1 MVKKHKKPIL
11 ICVSGGTAS
20 GKTTAAKLI
29 RSTLPKSVKTVM
41 ICMDDFYKDISNLDN
56 SLKFTNVKNLSIQKI
71 NYDHPYAFDWEL
83 ILNTLKNLLKRKTV
97 QIPTYDYVTG
107 KRLKEVKLIKPA
119 DVIIFEG
126 ILAIHNA
133 DINQLAAIKIFVES
147 PDDER
152 FIRRFLRDKCELK
165 RTDEEI
171 INRWRKLV
179 QPMYQ
184 QFCQKQRSD
193 ADLIIPWF
201 NQNNAAI
208 DLLKSALTMRVL
220 HK

>member
-29 RSTLPKSVKTVM
+29 LSNLPKSVKTVM
-41 ICMDDFYKDISNLDN
+41 ICMDNFYKDISYLDN
-56 SLKFTNVKNLSIQKI
+56 SIKLTNTKNSNIQRI
-71 NYDHPYAFDWEL
+71 NYDHPYAFDWQL
-83 ILNTLKNLLKRKTV
+83 ITNTLKDLLKRKTV
-97 QIPTYDYVTG
+97 QIPNYDYVTG
-107 KRLKEVKLIKPA
+107 KRLKQTKTIKPA

-126 ILAIHNA
+126 ILAIHNP
-133 DINQLAAIKIFVES
+133 DINNLSAIKIFVES

-179 QPMYQ
+179 QPMYK
-184 QFCQKQRSD
+184 QFCQQQRAD

-201 NQNNAAI
+201 NQNDVAI
-208 DLLKSALTMRVL
+208 ELLKSALTMRVL
-220 HK
+220 HR